1 MCEQCRN
8 EYLRYFFGQRPPIGN
23 PQGKNKPCLHA
34 FALNWLYA
42 PADADAADAFKSV
55 WAGHKKCKCFAYAVR
70 KNRNPS
76 GGFSH
81 IKRGKNTSGPDKSL
95 FWLPQWPP
103 MVHCLINLIEI

>member
-23 PQGKNKPCLHA
+23 PQGKNTPCLHA

-76 GGFSH
+76 GGSS
-81 IKRGKNTSGPDKSL
+81 ITKRGKKHFRAGQKLVLAATVAADGAL
-95 FWLPQWPP
+95 F
-103 MVHCLINLIEI
+103 N